1 MSTGGIS
8 IGRRTSPHDH
18 RTSRPLK
25 YPVDHPVIFGASA
38 GLLWGAIMRV
48 WMRFIS
54 TNPEFSWS
62 GTLFILGASVIAGSV
77 LGLARKRRAVGGV
90 GWWRLSVLSLFL
102 LGAGG
107 AVMWPSVIAGAAA
120 IGRPRPRWLRA
131 SLAVVAFAVQA
142 VVLRSVFDDNR
153 MMSGLAEVAAVAG
166 YAPLITIEAWAFS
179 VAFTPSMD
187 SVPTPGRVK
196 RVLMAIPLVVAATL
210 AAVMV
215 GLPG

>member
-1 MSTGGIS
+1 MSTGEIS
-8 IGRRTSPHDH
+8 IDRRTSPTGD
-18 RTSRPLK
+18 RTSRPMR

-38 GLLWGAIMRV
+38 GLLWGVLMRV

-77 LGLARKRRAVGGV
+77 LGFARKRRAAGGM
-90 GWWRLSVLSLFL
+90 GWWRLSVLSLLL

-120 IGRPRPRWLRA
+120 IGRPRPPWLRA
-131 SLAVVAFAVQA
+131 ALAVVAFAVQA

-153 MMSGLAEVAAVAG
+153 MMSGLAEVAAVAW

-179 VAFTPSMD
+179 VAFAPS
-187 SVPTPGRVK
+187 VAGAPTPGRVK
-196 RVLMAIPLVVAATL
+196 RTLIALPLIAVAAM